1 MAQTDTAPGIGE
13 QQGGDQHG
21 HDGAV
26 GTRRDFLTLLTGAA
40 ALVGVGGFVWPFLDS
55 LSPAGGSDSANADV
69 DVDLSKLAPGQ
80 QVVVVWRGK
89 PVFVVHRSPEALIK
103 LQDTNLTNR
112 LRDWT
117 SKERQQP
124 DYVVNWHRSIA
135 PEYGVMVGICT
146 HLGCV
151 PGYVP
156 NPSPTEPAANWP
168 GGFACPCH
176 GSKFDL
182 AGRVFIGS
190 PAGYNLPVPPYSMPS
205 KTSLRIGSSPDDLDF
220 DFESIRQL

>member
-1 MAQTDTAPGIGE
+1 MASQTDTAPGS
-13 QQGGDQHG
+13 GDQHG
-21 HDGAV
+21 HEGAP
-26 GTRRDFLTLLTGAA
+26 GTTRRDFLTLLTGAA
-40 ALVGVGGFVWPFLDS
+40 AVVGVGGFVWPFLDS
-55 LSPAGGSDSANADV
+55 LSPAGSSDSADANV

-156 NPSPTEPAANWP
+156 NPSPTEPVANWP
-168 GGFACPCH
+168 GGYACPCH

-182 AGRVFIGS
+182 AGRVFTGS

>member
-1 MAQTDTAPGIGE
+1 MASQTDTALESPAHAGHGGGE
-13 QQGGDQHG
+13 
-21 HDGAV
+21 

-40 ALVGVGGFVWPFLDS
+40 AIVGAGAFVWPFLDS
-55 LSPAGGSDSANADV
+55 LTPAGSNDSASADV
-69 DVDLSKLAPGQ
+69 DVDLSKVAPGQ
-80 QVVVVWRGK
+80 QIVVVWRGK
-89 PVFVVHRSPEALIK
+89 PVFVVHRTPEALLK

-112 LRDWT
+112 LTDWA
-117 SKERQQP
+117 SKENQQP

-156 NPSPTEPAANWP
+156 NPSATDPIANWP
-168 GGFACPCH
+168 GGYACPCH

-182 AGRVFIGS
+182 AGRVFSGS
-190 PAGYNLPVPPYSMPS
+190 PAPYNLPVPPYSMPS
-205 KTSLRIGSSPDDLDF
+205 KTSLRIGASPDDLDF

>member
-1 MAQTDTAPGIGE
+1 MASQTEGAAA
-13 QQGGDQHG
+13 HG
-21 HDGAV
+21 VDAQAADAEHGL
-26 GTRRDFLTLLTGAA
+26 GKRRDFLTLLTGAA
-40 ALVGVGGFVWPFLDS
+40 AIVGVGGFVWPFLDS
-55 LSPAGGSDSANADV
+55 LAPSGGADSADAAV
-69 DVDLSKLAPGQ
+69 DVDLSKIAPGQ
-80 QVVVVWRGK
+80 QIVVVWRGK
-89 PVFVVHRSPEALIK
+89 PVFVVHRTPQALLG

-151 PGYVP
+151 PGFVP
-156 NPSPTEPAANWP
+156 NPSPTEPVANWP
-168 GGFACPCH
+168 GGYACPCH

-182 AGRVFIGS
+182 AGRVFAGS
-190 PAGYNLPVPPYSMPS
+190 PAFYNLPVPPYSMPT
-205 KTSLRIGSSPDDLDF
+205 KTSLRIGASPDDLDF
-220 DFESIRQL
+220 DFNSIRQL

>member
-1 MAQTDTAPGIGE
+1 MASHTDTAPGDATAVGSATHV
-13 QQGGDQHG
+13 HG
-21 HDGAV
+21 S

-40 ALVGVGGFVWPFLDS
+40 AVVGVGGFVWPFLDS
-55 LSPAGGSDSANADV
+55 LSPTGGSGSADATV
-69 DVDLSKLAPGQ
+69 DVDLSKIAPGQ
-80 QVVVVWRGK
+80 QIVVVWRGK
-89 PVFVVHRSPEALIK
+89 PVFVVHRTPEALLK

-117 SKERQQP
+117 SKELQQP

-151 PGYVP
+151 PGYAP
-156 NPSPTEPAANWP
+156 NPSPTEPVADWP
-168 GGFACPCH
+168 GGYACPCH

-182 AGRVFIGS
+182 AGRVFTGS
-190 PAGYNLPVPPYSMPS
+190 PAFYNLPVPPYSMPT
-205 KTSLRIGSSPDDLDF
+205 KTSLRIGTSPDDLDF
-220 DFESIRQL
+220 DFDSIRQL